1 MSSDAAWYAG
11 RRVLVTGHAGF
22 KGTWLSAWLAR
33 GGAEV
38 TGFGF
43 VPGEARPSLYN
54 ESGIAGRI
62 TSMPGDVRDL
72 ARLDEVLGAVRPE
85 VVFHLAAQPIVL
97 RSYRDPL
104 ETFEANVMGTA
115 RVLDAVRR
123 TPGIRAVVVVTS
135 DKCYE
140 DTGIERPYVETDP
153 MGGHDPYSAS
163 KACAEI
169 VTASMRRSFLTDAGC
184 HVATARA
191 GNVVGGGDW
200 SEDRLVP
207 DLVRAAAAGTEA
219 TVRNPGAIRPW
230 QFVLEP
236 LRGYLMLGR
245 RLVEDGESFAEAWN
259 FGPDLAAAVPVGRVV
274 ELVGRSWAG
283 AAGVDAPD
291 DEAPHES
298 PRLRLDTT
306 KSASRLDWSPVLGL
320 EDTIGW
326 TVAWYRAHHDD
337 PATVPQLVESQLA
350 DYEARVE
357 AARSS

>member
-1 MSSDAAWYAG
+1 VTSDAGWYAG

-22 KGTWLSAWLAR
+22 KGTWLSAWLAS

-38 TGFGF
+38 TGYGF
-43 VPGEARPSLYN
+43 EPGDARPSLYN
-54 ESGIAGRI
+54 ESRLADRI
-62 TSMPGDVRDL
+62 TSIPGDLRDL
-72 ARLDEVLGAVRPE
+72 SRLDEALATAAPE

-104 ETFEANVMGTA
+104 DTFETNVMGTA

-123 TPGIRAVVVVTS
+123 TSGVRAVVVVTS

-163 KACAEI
+163 KGCAEL
-169 VTASMRRSFLTDAGC
+169 VTASMRRSFLAEAGC

-207 DLVRAAAAGTEA
+207 DLVRAVAAGEEA
-219 TVRNPGAIRPW
+219 TVRNPEAIRPW

-245 RLVEDGESFAEAWN
+245 RLVEDGEAFAEGWN
-259 FGPDLAAAVPVGRVV
+259 FGPSADAAVPVGRVV
-274 ELVGRSWAG
+274 ELVSRSWSS
-283 AAGVDAPD
+283 AASVEAPD
-291 DEAPHES
+291 VTAPHES

-306 KSASRLDWSPVLGL
+306 KSATRLRWTPVLGL

-337 PATVPQLVESQLA
+337 PDSVPQLVEQQLA
-350 DYEARVE
+350 DYEDRVE
-357 AARSS
+357 AARSR

>member
-1 MSSDAAWYAG
+1 
-11 RRVLVTGHAGF
+11 
-22 KGTWLSAWLAR
+22 
-33 GGAEV
+33 
-38 TGFGF
+38 
-43 VPGEARPSLYN
+43 
-54 ESGIAGRI
+54 
-62 TSMPGDVRDL
+62 MPGDVRDL
-72 ARLDEVLGAVRPE
+72 ARLDEVLASAAPE

-123 TPGIRAVVVVTS
+123 TGGVRAVVVVTS

-163 KACAEI
+163 KACAEH
-169 VTASMRRSFLTDAGC
+169 VTASMRRSFLAEADC

-207 DLVRAAAAGTEA
+207 DLVRAAAVGEEA
-219 TVRNPGAIRPW
+219 TVRNPAAIRPW

-245 RLVEDGESFAEAWN
+245 RLVEDGEPFAEAWN
-259 FGPDLAAAVPVGRVV
+259 FGPSADAAVPVGRVV
-274 ELVGRSWAG
+274 ELVSRGWAG
-283 AAGVDAPD
+283 AASVEAPD
-291 DEAPHES
+291 VEAPHES

-306 KSASRLDWSPVLGL
+306 KSATRLGWEPVLGL

-337 PATVPQLVESQLA
+337 PGRVPQLVDGQLA
-350 DYEARVE
+350 DYEDRVE
-357 AARSS
+357 AARSR

>member
-1 MSSDAAWYAG
+1 MTSDAAWYAG
-11 RRVLVTGHAGF
+11 RRVLVTGHSGF

-43 VPGEARPSLYN
+43 EPSGERPSLFVDT
-54 ESGIAGRI
+54 GLAQRI
-62 TSMPGDVRDL
+62 RSVRGDVRDL
-72 ARLDEVLGAVRPE
+72 EGIEQVVDASAPE

-115 RVLDAVRR
+115 RLLDVVRR
-123 TPGIRAVVVVTS
+123 RPGVRAVVVVTS

-140 DTGIERPYVETDP
+140 DTGVERPYVETDP

-163 KACAEI
+163 KACAEL
-169 VTASMRRSFLTDAGC
+169 VTASMRRSFLAEAGC

-200 SEDRLVP
+200 SEDRLLP
-207 DLVRAAAAGTEA
+207 DLVRAAAAGAEA
-219 TVRNPGAIRPW
+219 PVRNPGAIRPW

-236 LRGYLMLGR
+236 LRGYLALGR
-245 RLVEDGESFAEAWN
+245 RLVEDGAAFAEGWN
-259 FGPDLAAAVPVGRVV
+259 FGPTAESAVPVGRVV
-274 ELVGRSWAG
+274 ELVRETWSGMAG
-283 AAGVDAPD
+283 VEAPAAG
-291 DEAPHES
+291 APHES

-306 KSASRLDWSPVLGL
+306 KSAERLGWSPVLGL
-320 EDTIGW
+320 EDTIRW
-326 TVAWYRAHHDD
+326 TVEWYREHRDD
-337 PATVPQLVESQLA
+337 PSRAAALVEDQLA
-350 DYEARVE
+350 RYEDRVE
-357 AARSS
+357 ATRSS